1 MIQLRRRAKQ
11 KKDYLLALDIG
22 TEFVKALIFKIE
34 DKPFDDKE
42 GFKKQ
47 GLVVGV
53 GRQRQ
58 LSGNMLAGAVTDI
71 DGVVVSCQKAI
82 EQASGLARIKP
93 KRVVIGVAGEFIK
106 GSTTDFLYKRKE
118 PAKEI
123 NSAELQ
129 NIIQKVQRKSF
140 DKMRSQLAW
149 ETGRS
154 EIEIKPINA
163 LISEVRL
170 DGYQV
175 TNPLG
180 FQGKE
185 FFLSIFNVYAPLI
198 HLRALENIASKL
210 DLELLSIAA
219 EPYAL
224 TKSSGFNSAVGAIFI
239 DIGGGTTDV
248 VLVRQG
254 RVEGIKSLSL
264 AGRAFTKRLGQ
275 TLGLSLSEAERIKL
289 KHAHQRLSQSVQ
301 WKIREILKRDIRVW
315 LTGME
320 LVLEEFDQMRG
331 TGSRQAKFFPSS
343 ILLCGGGSLLPGI
356 KNILKREDIKRRW
369 VDKFP
374 FSQPPQIGFIQSNQI
389 NNMIDKT
396 GILKGPENITPLALA
411 SLSLE
416 IVADKEKAL
425 SSILRRVVRI
435 MR

>member
-1 MIQLRRRAKQ
+1 MIQLRRKAKQ

-42 GFKKQ
+42 NFEKQ
-47 GLVVGV
+47 GLIVGA

-58 LSGNMLAGAVTDI
+58 LPGNMLAGAVADI
-71 DGVVVSCQKAI
+71 DGVVNSCQRAI
-82 EQASGLARIKP
+82 KQASDLARIKP
-93 KRVVIGVAGEFIK
+93 TRVVIGVAGEFIK
-106 GSTTDFLYKRKE
+106 GSTTDFFHKRKE
-118 PAKEI
+118 PTREI

-140 DKMRSQLAW
+140 DKMRGQLAW

-170 DGYQV
+170 DGYRV

-185 FFLSIFNVYAPLI
+185 FFISIFNVYAPLI

-254 RVEGIKSLSL
+254 KVEGIKSLSL
-264 AGRAFTKRLGQ
+264 AGRAFTKRLSQ
-275 TLGLSLSEAERIKL
+275 TLGLSLNEAEKVKL
-289 KHAHQRLSQSVQ
+289 KHAHQKLSQSVQ
-301 WKIREILKRDIRVW
+301 WKIREILKKDIKVW

-320 LVLEEFDQMRG
+320 LVLEEFDQMQG
-331 TGSRQAKFFPSS
+331 TGNRQAKFFPSS

-356 KNILKREDIKRRW
+356 KNILKKEDTKKRW

-389 NNMIDKT
+389 DNIVDKT
-396 GILKGPENITPLALA
+396 DILKGPENITPLALA

-416 IVADKEKAL
+416 IAADEGKAL
-425 SSILRRVVRI
+425 PPILRRVVRI